1 MAETVKTVCIAAA
14 VSGPR
19 GVGAVEG
26 RVRLVTVSGR
36 WPERNLRHRMWGIG
50 GQPNSDRTARTEE
63 NTPGKLVASLKIY
76 AYRVAKLLVS
86 FGDKVDALCSVLAS

>member
-1 MAETVKTVCIAAA
+1 
-14 VSGPR
+14 
-19 GVGAVEG
+19 
-26 RVRLVTVSGR
+26 
-36 WPERNLRHRMWGIG
+36 MWGIG